1 MALKDNE
8 LFSSVAGR
16 GAEIRLFP
24 REEGGLKV
32 GTIAQQSGA
41 PTLLKGLALA
51 YDRDVNLWT
60 VYTQPSDQAIYTITD
75 QAGATDGGT
84 FTLMIDGLDSVHAW
98 NATPAAM
105 EAELLLLLA
114 DAGKDYTVAVTN
126 TEANIGVSGAVAT
139 LTFSENADAPSVDL
153 DGTGLTDGGVV
164 EPGNLV
170 LAASDAGTQ
179 MNGEDQIRGFLYT
192 MEGVVTSAS
201 EEVQATIMIDGEVHR
216 DDVNTA
222 ALRALMGGSPSEA
235 EVDTALRSQELRKL
249 GLNIR
254 GLTQVS

>member
-1 MALKDNE
+1 MALKDNQ

-32 GTIAQQSGA
+32 GTIAAQAGA

-75 QAGATDGGT
+75 QNQGTDGGT
-84 FTLMIDGLDSVHAW
+84 FDLIIDGLQSAHAW
-98 NATPAAM
+98 NVTAAAM
-105 EAELLLLLA
+105 QAELLALLA
-114 DAGKDYTVAVTN
+114 DAGKTYTVAAACS
-126 TEANIGVSGAVAT
+126 EANLGVASAVMT
-139 LTFSENADAPSVDL
+139 LTFSEDAGAPSVEID
-153 DGTGLTDGGVV
+153 TAAITDGGVA

-179 MNGEDQIRGFLYT
+179 LNGENEIRGFLYT
-192 MEGVVTSAS
+192 MEGVVTSAT

-222 ALRALMGGSPSEA
+222 TLRALMGGSPSEA
-235 EVDTALRSQELRKL
+235 EVDAALRSQELRKL